1 MSHPLRPA
9 QLSVLALLLAAC
21 ANVTSGDR
29 SAPEDGPTALATIE
43 GRSGSALS
51 GTATF
56 AETTTGVIVDVQVV
70 GAPGGWHAVHVHQIG
85 DCSAPDGTSAG
96 GHFNPDGV
104 VHGAPDAIDHHA
116 GDLGNMW
123 IGENGVG
130 RKVILMPELTV
141 SPGTHSVV
149 GRSIIVHAGADD
161 LVSQPTGAAGG
172 RIGCGEIQS

>member
-1 MSHPLRPA
+1 MFHPHRLAP
-9 QLSVLALLLAAC
+9 LSVAVLLLAAC
-21 ANVTSGDR
+21 TNLTGDG
-29 SAPEDGPTALATIE
+29 SSMADGPSAHARIE

-56 AETTTGVIVDVQVV
+56 VETASGVIVDVQVV
-70 GAPGGWHAVHVHQIG
+70 GAPGGWHAVHVHQVG
-85 DCSAPDGTSAG
+85 DCSAEDGTSAG

-104 VHGAPDAIDHHA
+104 IHGSPDAAEHHA

-123 IGENGVG
+123 VDENGIG

-161 LVSQPTGAAGG
+161 LVSQPTGGAGG